1 VEPVE
6 HARHTREVYDRL
18 APVWSATTDD
28 GPFNGLLERP
38 ALRSLVP
45 RPLKGRAVLDVGCGS
60 GAQCAWLL
68 DEGANVTGVDLS
80 PVMIEQARRR
90 CGSRANLLVAD
101 MAEPLPLES
110 RSFDGVTCSL
120 ALHYLRDWQVPL
132 ASFARVLRPGGWA
145 VISLDHPFGAPLP
158 DQSDGYFQCQL
169 VSDTW
174 NKADVEVTQYFWRR
188 PLAQVV
194 DAFAEAG
201 FVVERIVE
209 PQPSREAMLRY
220 PTALQNVVD
229 SPSFIVYRLR
239 YSGDPE

>member
-1 VEPVE
+1 VDPAE

-18 APVWSATTDD
+18 APVWSTTTDD

-45 RPLKGRAVLDVGCGS
+45 RPLKGMAVLDVGCGS

-68 DEGANVTGVDLS
+68 DEGADVTGVDLS
-80 PVMIEQARRR
+80 PMMIEQARQR

-101 MAEPLPLES
+101 MAEPLPFEPQ
-110 RSFDGVTCSL
+110 SFDGMTCSL

-132 ASFARVLRPGGWA
+132 TSFARILRPGGWA

-158 DQSDGYFQCQL
+158 DQRDGYFQRQL
-169 VSDTW
+169 VSDSWT
-174 NKADVEVTQYFWRR
+174 KADVQVTQHFWRR

-209 PQPSREAMLRY
+209 PRPSPEAILRY
-220 PTALQNVVD
+220 PMALQNVVD

-239 YSGDPE
+239 YSGAPE

>member
-1 VEPVE
+1 MDPAE

-45 RPLKGRAVLDVGCGS
+45 RPLTGRAVLDVGCGS

-68 DEGANVTGVDLS
+68 DEGAHVTGLDLS
-80 PVMIEQARRR
+80 PMMIEQARRR

-101 MAEPLPLES
+101 MAEPLPLEPQ
-110 RSFDGVTCSL
+110 SFDGVTCSL

-158 DQSDGYFQCQL
+158 DQRDGYFQRQL

-174 NKADVEVTQYFWRR
+174 NKADVEVTQHFWRR

-220 PTALQNVVD
+220 PASLRNVVD